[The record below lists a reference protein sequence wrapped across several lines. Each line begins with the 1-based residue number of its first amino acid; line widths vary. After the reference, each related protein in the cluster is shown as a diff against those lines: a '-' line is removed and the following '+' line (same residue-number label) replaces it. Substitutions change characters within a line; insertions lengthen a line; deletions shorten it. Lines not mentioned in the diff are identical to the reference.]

1 MNVRAIEV
9 RHLDA
14 RELSR
19 VREIERT
26 ERIDVL
32 YVQHG
37 TRLEERVGDFSST
50 NWDLEGSGEYSVAA
64 LLEMLEQRIELGA
77 TAVGAFAGDR
87 LVGFGVVLPHIRPT
101 TAQLVAL
108 YVSDGHRGRGIGGR
122 VSDELERIARE
133 AGDRE
138 MVVSAT
144 PSANTVHFYRGRGFT
159 PSAEPL
165 PELFELE
172 PEDVHMHKPL

>member
-1 MNVRAIEV
+1 MNERAIEV
-9 RHLDA
+9 RQLDA

-19 VREIERT
+19 VREIDRT
-26 ERIDVL
+26 ERIDAL

-37 TRLEERVGDFSST
+37 TRLEERVGDFSSP

-64 LLEMLEQRIELGA
+64 LLGMLEQRIERGA

-87 LVGFGVVLPHIRPT
+87 LVGFGVVLPHIRPS

-144 PSANTVHFYRGRGFT
+144 PSANTVHFYQGRGFV

-172 PEDVHMHKPL
+172 PEDVHLHKRL